1 MAMMASG
8 IVNSLRMFLNYSWF
22 LNDINEKKRY
32 LRKTKETNVKNA
44 DYTLSLSQRA
54 AYLFFKNMLADS
66 ISLLSS
72 VRRKSLQTLQDFGKS
87 TSFRYKVVSIH
98 KVDAMQIEVVSRHNQ
113 SRLI

>member
-8 IVNSLRMFLNYSWF
+8 IVNSLCMFLNYSWF

-32 LRKTKETNVKNA
+32 LWKTKETKVKNP
-44 DYTLSLSQRA
+44 DYTLSLRA

-72 VRRKSLQTLQDFGKS
+72 VRLKSQQTLQDFGKS
-87 TSFRYKVVSIH
+87 TSFRYKVVSID
-98 KVDAMQIEVVSRHNQ
+98 KVDAMQIEVVSRHHQ